1 MGCGIVERRV
11 INSFGNI
18 TIPARIRKE
27 LGIEGSS
34 MLWLDVRE
42 GRGGQKEIV
51 LKKQDDVDEI
61 FNRYKK
67 WAEVISRIAESAVS
81 IVWNSLVVSMS
92 FKDET
97 DNFITKKV
105 SVSTLLNLSF
115 KQSVDDA
122 VVVKNP
128 KELKFLPNGIGDVSA
143 FYRIKNT
150 GDDSGYFVIVKG
162 TKYDVKITKE
172 DELRR
177 YNIIKDIVNKI

>member
-1 MGCGIVERRV
+1 MEKRV

-51 LKKQDDVDEI
+51 LRKHDDVEEVY
-61 FNRYKK
+61 NKYKT

-81 IVWNSLVVSMS
+81 IVWNNLVVSMS
-92 FKDET
+92 YSGGT
-97 DNFITKKV
+97 DNFISRKV
-105 SVSTLLNLSF
+105 FISHMLNLSF
-115 KQSVDDA
+115 RQSDGDA

-128 KELKFLPNGIGDVSA
+128 KELMFLQNGSGNVSA
-143 FYRIKNT
+143 FYRIRNT

-162 TKYDVKITKE
+162 TKHDNSGITRE
-172 DELRR
+172 DEIRR
-177 YNIIKDIVNKI
+177 YNIIKDIVDKI